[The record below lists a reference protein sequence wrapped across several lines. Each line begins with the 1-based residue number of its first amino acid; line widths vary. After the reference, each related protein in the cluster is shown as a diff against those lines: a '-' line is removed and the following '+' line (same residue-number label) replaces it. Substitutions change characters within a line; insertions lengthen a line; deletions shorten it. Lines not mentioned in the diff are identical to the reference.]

1 MFSCTHWLRP
11 RNSPPI
17 PPHLGSYTR
26 TLLPSQ
32 DRRHLFVTP
41 LGLYRTPHPP
51 PPQMKSRCIHDFSRR
66 EKRSR
71 RESRDVRRQW
81 RGDAAVAKFLAKIS
95 AEACLPPPVCPG
107 PFVLTRLKRALS
119 NTGKPV
125 STSREGHSN
134 LYCNYCNILL
144 GGLVSLSLRCK

>member
-11 RNSPPI
+11 RNSPL

-26 TLLPSQ
+26 TLLSSQ

-41 LGLYRTPHPP
+41 WVYIEKPPRPHPP
-51 PPQMKSRCIHDFSRR
+51 PPHMKSRCIHDLCRR
-66 EKRSR
+66 EKRNR
-71 RESRDVRRQW
+71 GESRDVSRQW

-95 AEACLPPPVCPG
+95 AEACLSPPVCPG

-125 STSREGHSN
+125 STSRGGHSN
-134 LYCNYCNILL
+134 L
-144 GGLVSLSLRCK
+144 